1 MKPSFFLKT
10 FLPVFAAIIL
20 VAGIA
25 YSVWTEPTAA
35 PPGNNVE
42 APINTGATAQTKAG
56 AMYSNDR
63 VGAPNLCIGT
73 DCRNIWPSGGG
84 PCRCSI
90 YGSGG
95 GGRGV
100 FCSTGYASCPWGTW
114 ATWQVCGA
122 FSRAGWGSGGGY
134 SGWWYCAP

>member
-73 DCRNIWPSGGG
+73 DCRSVWPAERTPSYGCVCYTYVGPWAPGFATYINCGGG
-84 PCRCSI
+84 YWLITS
-90 YGSGG
+90 Y
-95 GGRGV
+95 
-100 FCSTGYASCPWGTW
+100 FAAAGTW
-114 ATWQVCGA
+114 ARGPVYFPC
-122 FSRAGWGSGGGY
+122 S
-134 SGWWYCAP
+134 P